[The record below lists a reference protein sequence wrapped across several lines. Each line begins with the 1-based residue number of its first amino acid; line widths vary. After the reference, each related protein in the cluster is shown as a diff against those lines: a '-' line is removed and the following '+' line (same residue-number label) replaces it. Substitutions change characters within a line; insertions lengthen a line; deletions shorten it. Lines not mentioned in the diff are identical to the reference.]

1 MPPKRR
7 MATNQMTPEQLT
19 EQRAERLRLRRAKY
33 AQEQQTAG
41 KTVKPRRGY
50 TTRVANR
57 PAQEKSELYKKT
69 RRENYK
75 AKRDAMRAR
84 VQAEAEAERA
94 RIQAEAT
101 RHVRTVSYYQ
111 ANWYAFDLQEL
122 FFARPIIAPRR
133 RVRPPGEPRRARR
146 YEQVLSTRAQ
156 NVFPQLDDE
165 TTRDYIRRVFTDRLA
180 LGVSGDAECFLPPY
194 ITHERGIKLQQN
206 IRRFDE
212 VFDNTILE
220 GRGRDF
226 CQFDSLLREAGR
238 GVRRKIGDMLPPR
251 ARMQLNTKLFETV
264 NEDDNGNPMSEA
276 DTYLTKV
283 IIPLIDELYNESG
296 TYWVVW
302 GVGVSRI
309 TQPQRDAIRQ
319 RNIFTQFLRDGSAPR
334 LCLNTPGALET
345 PSIGGQ
351 TCIQDLLKKYDKQCA
366 KLSTHDI
373 TTRIVQCWDKYRQT
387 FRSSPDFKRCYASV
401 LGCGNIE
408 YERELT
414 HLYDYGFD
422 NCVEYAD
429 EENKTIARVEL
440 TASHFIVYCFYNR
453 IRLNILDD
461 DMKLIMR
468 VLTKEQVDTNKP
480 AIICYI
486 HAGHVYDVICKSE
499 RLRIRNLRDNHVQIK
514 DKDEDEE
521 QSTTDN
527 IVIDDWDTAVQ
538 QFGEDCNKR
547 THYTLHYGVEQAL
560 VEMYEKHNVL
570 PSSKCIRATGSIPTS
585 VTFEGITVSQVAFP
599 DETLKACKIV
609 GEVYNNMSLPTL
621 TTNLFEKFEA
631 DRDAF
636 SLKSLRSHYNNQS
649 LRFINAM
656 SVKAVNFNVVGRGV
670 NESMMVTKDIRRCY
684 TSCLIDIKKWLC
696 FDVFD
701 DVKVYNG
708 ETLSSSC
715 VYYVETPLRN
725 ALLEGSAVY
734 TYDVVSRAIE
744 DGMISDFD
752 ITHYMIAKE
761 VEYDFQPFVRYVY
774 DTFTVDGDDTICKH
788 MINGLIGMLNFRV
801 GKTTKL
807 SYTSSIN
814 DVVDKYFR
822 LGWSGYTKLH
832 TKPVVQKK
840 LYLLHKEK
848 YDENDN
854 FIMVDEIQ
862 DQTLYKVFKF
872 GKVKNPNEL
881 GICVYAQIVQ
891 RARCDVYD
899 LFKQVKVGRVVQMKT
914 DSISILYDSAERDEL
929 TKNCGIY
936 DIGALRD
943 TVRSTMEIDDFE
955 EVPIKEYAHQVVD
968 QAVLQE
974 RDDDLR
980 RRVVEGGESVS
991 IIGRAGSG
999 KSTLGNLIINDL
1011 KALGKKVICT
1021 AFQNITVERFG
1032 LPEDEAMTCH
1042 KLFGIDVEGTCTSF
1056 KNMKADVIVF
1066 EEVSMI
1072 PSTLYKHMLRI
1083 KNENPTIQFIA
1094 LGHWA
1099 QLSPVGEAHINFDGS
1114 NVFKSM
1120 FPYTVYLSENH
1131 RSGVSPELTKI
1142 QDDLEFERIGTDKV
1156 KALINNGK
1164 QYVSTDINL
1173 VVSNRVRKKVNRMYL
1188 PSSGIDIQSDDTNKY
1203 LQSYNLATG
1212 QRLIKINND
1221 TTTKYSK
1228 NMKDVQATF
1237 KQCVNISNG
1246 SLFVVKSITDGVA
1259 RLALLKDFAETEN
1272 TIDVVVDRSFG
1283 YIFQPAFAL
1292 TIYKAQGCNIPSRHT
1307 IWELDK
1313 VLDDRRYVYTSITR
1327 ATRFEDIYIM

>member
-7 MATNQMTPEQLT
+7 MATTETP

-33 AQEQQTAG
+33 AQEQQAVG

-57 PAQEKSELYKKT
+57 PAEEKRELYKKT

-75 AKRDAMRAR
+75 AKRDARRAEAERAR
-84 VQAEAEAERA
+84 VQAEAEAEMA
-94 RIQAEAT
+94 RIQAEAV

-111 ANWYAFDLQEL
+111 ANWYAFDLDEL
-122 FFARPIIAPRR
+122 FFSRPIIAPRR
-133 RVRPPGEPRRARR
+133 RFRPPGEPRRARR
-146 YEQVLSTRAQ
+146 YEKVLSTRAQ
-156 NVFPQLDDE
+156 NIFPQLEGE
-165 TTRDYIRRVFTDRLA
+165 TNIDYVKRVFTDRLA
-180 LGVSGDAECFLPPY
+180 LGVAGDAECFRPPF
-194 ITHERGIKLQQN
+194 ITKERGITLQEN
-206 IRRFDE
+206 IQWFNHEFED
-212 VFDNTILE
+212 TILE

-226 CQFDSLLREAGR
+226 CQFDNVLREPGR

-264 NEDDNGNPMSEA
+264 NEDDDGNPMSEA
-276 DTYLTKV
+276 ETYLKEV
-283 IIPLIDELYNESG
+283 ISPLIDELYNESG

-302 GVGVSRI
+302 GVSVSRI

-319 RNIFTQFLRDGSAPR
+319 RNIFTQFLRDGDAPR
-334 LCLNTPGALET
+334 LCLNTPGALEI
-345 PSIGGQ
+345 PSIGGK

-373 TTRIVQCWDKYRQT
+373 TTRIVKCWEKYRQT
-387 FRSSPDFKRCYASV
+387 FRESPDFKRCYASV

-408 YERELT
+408 YERELYQ
-414 HLYDYGFD
+414 LYDRSGD
-422 NCVEYAD
+422 ECAEYDDDGKVVYA
-429 EENKTIARVEL
+429 NL
-440 TASHFIVYCFYNR
+440 TGSHFIVYCFYNR

-480 AIICYI
+480 AIFCYI
-486 HAGHVYDVICKSE
+486 HSGHVYDVVSKSE

-547 THYTLHYGVEQAL
+547 THYTLHYGVQDAI
-560 VEMYEKHNVL
+560 VEMYEKYNVL
-570 PSSKCIRATGSIPTS
+570 PSSKCIRATGSMPTS
-585 VTFEGITVSQVAFP
+585 VTFEGITISQVAFP

-609 GEVYNNMSLPTL
+609 GQVYNNMSLPTL
-621 TTNLFEKFEA
+621 TTNLFDKFESE
-631 DRDAF
+631 RDAF

-649 LRFINAM
+649 IRFIKAM
-656 SVKAVNFNVVGRGV
+656 SVKAVNFNVIDRSV

-734 TYDVVSRAIE
+734 TYDVVSRAID
-744 DGMISDFD
+744 DGMISPNA
-752 ITHYMIAKE
+752 ITHYMMAKE
-761 VEYDFQPFVRYVY
+761 VEYDFEPFVRYVY
-774 DTFTVDGDDTICKH
+774 DTFTVDDDDTICKH

-822 LGWSGYTKLH
+822 LGWNGYTTMH
-832 TKPVVQKK
+832 TKQVVQKK

-862 DQTLYKVFKF
+862 DRTLYKVFKF

-891 RARCDVYD
+891 RARCDMYD

-914 DSISILYDSAERDEL
+914 DSISILYDSDERDVL
-929 TKNCGIY
+929 AKNCGIY
-936 DIGALRD
+936 DIGSLRD

-955 EVPIKEYAHQVVD
+955 EVPIKEYAHQVVE

-974 RDDDLR
+974 RGDDLR
-980 RRVVEGGESVS
+980 RRVVEGGESIS

-1072 PSTLYKHMLRI
+1072 PSPLYKHMLRI

-1099 QLSPVGEAHINFDGS
+1099 QLSPVGESHIDFEGS

-1142 QDDLEFERIGTDKV
+1142 QDDLEFKLIGTDEV

-1164 QYVSTDINL
+1164 EYISTDINL

-1188 PSSGIDIQSDDTNKY
+1188 PSSGIGIQSDDTNKY

-1237 KQCVNISNG
+1237 KQCVNIANG

-1272 TIDVVVDRSFG
+1272 TIDVVVDRAFG

>member
-1 MPPKRR
+1 
-7 MATNQMTPEQLT
+7 MATTETP

-33 AQEQQTAG
+33 AQEQEARG

-57 PAQEKSELYKKT
+57 PAEEKRELYKKT

-94 RIQAEAT
+94 RVQAEAT

-133 RVRPPGEPRRARR
+133 RVRPPGEPRRARQ

-156 NVFPQLDDE
+156 NIFPQLDGE
-165 TTRDYIRRVFTDRLA
+165 TTPDYIRRVFTDRLA
-180 LGVSGDAECFLPPY
+180 LGVAGVAECFRPPY
-194 ITHERGIKLQQN
+194 ITHDRGITLQEN
-206 IRRFDE
+206 IRLFDQE
-212 VFDNTILE
+212 FDNTILE

-226 CQFDSLLREAGR
+226 CQFDNLLREPGR

-283 IIPLIDELYNESG
+283 IVPLINELYNESG

-302 GVGVSRI
+302 GVSVSRI

-319 RNIFTQFLRDGSAPR
+319 RNIFTQFLRDGDAPR

-345 PSIGGQ
+345 PTVGGF
-351 TCIQDLLKKYDKQCA
+351 TCIQDLLKKYDKQCS
-366 KLSTHDI
+366 KLSTQEI
-373 TTRIVQCWDKYRQT
+373 SMRIVQCWDKYRQT

-429 EENKTIARVEL
+429 EERKTIARVEL

-480 AIICYI
+480 AIFCYI
-486 HAGHVYDVICKSE
+486 HSGHVYDVVCKSE

-538 QFGEDCNKR
+538 QFGEDCTKR

-570 PSSKCIRATGSIPTS
+570 PSSKCIRATGSMPTS

-609 GEVYNNMSLPTL
+609 GQVYNNMSLPTL
-621 TTNLFEKFEA
+621 TTNLFDKFES
-631 DRDAF
+631 DHDAF

-656 SVKAVNFNVVGRGV
+656 SVKAVNFNVVDRSV

-734 TYDVVSRAIE
+734 TYDVVYRAVD
-744 DGMISDFD
+744 DGMISPND
-752 ITHYMIAKE
+752 ITHYMMAKE
-761 VEYDFQPFVRYVY
+761 VEYDFQPFVKYVY
-774 DTFTVDGDDTICKH
+774 DTFTVDDDDTICKH

-862 DQTLYKVFKF
+862 DRPLYKVFKF

-899 LFKQVKVGRVVQMKT
+899 LFKQVKVGKVVQMKT
-914 DSISILYDSAERDEL
+914 DSISILYDSPERDVL

-943 TVRSTMEIDDFE
+943 TVRSTMEMDDFE

-974 RDDDLR
+974 RGDDLR
-980 RRVVEGGESVS
+980 RRVVEGGESIS

-1099 QLSPVGEAHINFDGS
+1099 QLAPVGESHINFKDS

-1120 FPYTVYLSENH
+1120 FPATVYLSENH
-1131 RSGVSPELTKI
+1131 RSGVSPELTRI
-1142 QDDLEFERIGTDKV
+1142 QDDLEFGRIGTDEV
-1156 KALINNGK
+1156 KKLINNGK
-1164 QYVSTDINL
+1164 EYKGTDINL
-1173 VVSNRVRKKVNRMYL
+1173 VVSNRVRKQVNRMYL
-1188 PSSGIDIQSDDTNKY
+1188 PSSGIGIQSDDTNKY

-1246 SLFVVKSITDGVA
+1246 SLFVVKSITEGVA
-1259 RLALLKDFAETEN
+1259 TLALLKDFTETEN
-1272 TIDVVVDRSFG
+1272 TIDVVVDRAFG

-1307 IWELDK
+1307 IWELDR